1 MPGTVTKWYTN
12 SKVLEAHLHTD
23 LLPYHMGEICRKTRH
38 RYWQKI
44 LFLSF
49 QRNITSFTNNICKK
63 CPSRIQCWDL
73 NPRPSGHESPS
84 ITTRPSLLMFLLR
97 SAKQCFFFFYHSCP
111 FVCSS
116 CASLSVI
123 FFKLVLL
130 PQKPH
135 RHTGGGVRLYSSSV
149 TRLGDLLDFG
159 HLFKAFGHN

>member
-49 QRNITSFTNNICKK
+49 QRNIISFTNNICKK

-84 ITTRPSLLMFLLR
+84 ITTRPSLLMFHLR
-97 SAKQCFFFFYHSCP
+97 SAKQCFFIYHSCP

-159 HLFKAFGHN
+159 HLFIAFGHN